1 MGLILCGL
9 LLGLA
14 RTVFFPKKINYYE
27 NRYANRAALPTPGTY
42 ADGTFQDQLE
52 AALGDQTPFA
62 EHFKARYNDLSSK
75 LTKALLKP
83 VLESGRYYRIGDV
96 QLFSDYLTYH
106 TRDLQVLRPTLEE
119 RAANYNAIFAAHP
132 DIEFFV
138 CYIEKDTDINFETGE
153 RVYADDLLFSMLN
166 LPENRML
173 KYEIPDFAAFSEY
186 FYRTDHHWN
195 YLGSYRAYR
204 ELLPLLGCTDTPLEP
219 TATETLGEF
228 SGSKAAGTG
237 LDIFSEP
244 FTVYR
249 FAYPEMTVT
258 RNGEPTGDY
267 GRQDA
272 VPGELTLSYGA
283 FYGGDDGEIIFDTG
297 RTDRE
302 NVLVIGESYDN
313 AILKLLASHFGRTYS
328 VDLRY
333 YRNYLGSDFSLS
345 DYLRRNSI
353 TKVLLIGNVDYYI
366 SPDFA
371 LEN

>member
-1 MGLILCGL
+1 
-9 LLGLA
+9 
-14 RTVFFPKKINYYE
+14 
-27 NRYANRAALPTPGTY
+27 
-42 ADGTFQDQLE
+42 
-52 AALGDQTPFA
+52 
-62 EHFKARYNDLSSK
+62 
-75 LTKALLKP
+75 
-83 VLESGRYYRIGDV
+83 
-96 QLFSDYLTYH
+96 
-106 TRDLQVLRPTLEE
+106 
-119 RAANYNAIFAAHP
+119 
-132 DIEFFV
+132 
-138 CYIEKDTDINFETGE
+138 
-153 RVYADDLLFSMLN
+153 MLN

-204 ELLPLLGCTDTPLEP
+204 E
-219 TATETLGEF
+219 
-228 SGSKAAGTG
+228 AAGTG

-258 RNGEPTGDY
+258 RNGEPAGDY

-297 RTDRE
+297 RTDRG
-302 NVLVIGESYDN
+302 NLLVIGESYDN
-313 AILKLLASHFGRTYS
+313 AILKLLASHFDRTYS

-333 YRNYLGSDFSLS
+333 YRNYMGSDFSLS
-345 DYLRRNSI
+345 DYLRRNNI

>member
-1 MGLILCGL
+1 MWKKGINFVFVGLILCGL

-14 RTVFFPKKINYYE
+14 RTVFFPKEINYYE

-62 EHFKARYNDLSSK
+62 ERFKARYNDLSSK

-283 FYGGDDGEIIFDTG
+283 FYGGG
-297 RTDRE
+297 R
-302 NVLVIGESYDN
+302 
-313 AILKLLASHFGRTYS
+313 
-328 VDLRY
+328 
-333 YRNYLGSDFSLS
+333 
-345 DYLRRNSI
+345 RRDH
-353 TKVLLIGNVDYYI
+353 L
-366 SPDFA
+366 
-371 LEN
+371 

>member
-1 MGLILCGL
+1 MNQKSSYLC
-9 LLGLA
+9 
-14 RTVFFPKKINYYE
+14 
-27 NRYANRAALPTPGTY
+27 
-42 ADGTFQDQLE
+42 
-52 AALGDQTPFA
+52 
-62 EHFKARYNDLSSK
+62 
-75 LTKALLKP
+75 
-83 VLESGRYYRIGDV
+83 VLVE
-96 QLFSDYLTYH
+96 
-106 TRDLQVLRPTLEE
+106 
-119 RAANYNAIFAAHP
+119 
-132 DIEFFV
+132 
-138 CYIEKDTDINFETGE
+138 
-153 RVYADDLLFSMLN
+153 
-166 LPENRML
+166 
-173 KYEIPDFAAFSEY
+173 YEIPDFAAFSEY

-204 ELLPLLGCTDTPLEP
+204 ELLSFLGCTDAPLEP

-258 RNGEPTGDY
+258 RNGEPADDY

-272 VPGELTLSYGA
+272 VPGELALSYGA